1 MRTDA
6 VTWHDRSSRVAL
18 ILLWVVRILFKPILS
33 LWPSNDFGIAVL
45 GRLSWVV
52 DRITPTP
59 RAVHVTQTEL
69 GGVPGDRII
78 SPKPVDD
85 ALDDATILY
94 FHGGGFIFCGP
105 STHRQLCVQLALDS
119 GAPVYSMDY
128 RQVPAV
134 PIAGSVQDAM
144 DAYTALLEVAD
155 DPTRI
160 VVGGDSAGGYLA
172 VKVAELA
179 ARRGIQRPAAVIG
192 YSPLLNLDLDK
203 HDPQYMA
210 RDRKSTR

>member
-59 RAVHVTQTEL
+59 RAVHVTQAEL
-69 GGVPGDRII
+69 GGVPGERII

-85 ALDDATILY
+85 PLDDATILY

-119 GAPVYSMDY
+119 GADAF
-128 RQVPAV
+128 RQSRCQNFADFNHD
-134 PIAGSVQDAM
+134 IG
-144 DAYTALLEVAD
+144 VA
-155 DPTRI
+155 RI
-160 VVGGDSAGGYLA
+160 VLHRPRLALHMHQAHGRITCGRCCQRTRLLQRSHVVDHRRAGRNRLA
-172 VKVAELA
+172 HHDCF
-179 ARRGIQRPAAVIG
+179 ARI
-192 YSPLLNLDLDK
+192 D
-203 HDPQYMA
+203 
-210 RDRKSTR
+210 